1 MRLSGSR
8 YHLALA
14 CSYAFRSDVHVT
26 EREPGAAAV
35 LGSEA
40 HGYVEAKLAG
50 VEPGLVSEDA
60 RRIGEKAC
68 AWLEDVDV
76 PTGVEI
82 AIVYDAG
89 TDTAR
94 RVHLKGHREYG
105 ELGQLEIP
113 MTLDL
118 LWDLPE
124 EDCVV
129 IRDLKTGKKEHA
141 HMEQL
146 EMQALGATRLL
157 GRSKARVGFLWA
169 RKTKTEAPP
178 LVELSADDLEAA
190 AWRAASVMLGI
201 PTAKPITGQQCW
213 FCPLG
218 RNACPAHLEPTE
230 QERQENSCSTE
241 QSSGISDVTRNCA

>member
-1 MRLSGSR
+1 M
-8 YHLALA
+8 
-14 CSYAFRSDVHVT
+14 
-26 EREPGAAAV
+26 
-35 LGSEA
+35 LGNEA
-40 HGYVEAKLAG
+40 HGYVEAKVQG
-50 VEPGLVSEDA
+50 FEPPPVSDDA
-60 RRIGEKAC
+60 KRIGETAC
-68 AWLEDVDV
+68 AWLDDVDV

-94 RVHLKGHREYG
+94 RVHPKNHREYG

-118 LWDLPE
+118 FWDLPE

-141 HMEQL
+141 HVEQL
-146 EMQALGATRLL
+146 EMQALGLTRLL

-178 LVELSADDLEAA
+178 LIELSASDLEAA

-201 PTAKPITGQQCW
+201 PTSTPVTGQQCW
-213 FCPLG
+213 LCPLG
-218 RNACPAHLEPTE
+218 RAACPAHQEPNE
-230 QERQENSCSTE
+230 QDRMEMT
-241 QSSGISDVTRNCA
+241 GT

>member
-1 MRLSGSR
+1 VRVSGSR
-8 YHLALA
+8 FHLALA
-14 CSYAFRSDVHVT
+14 CSYAFRSDVRVV

-35 LGSEA
+35 IGSEA
-40 HGYVEAKLAG
+40 HGYVEAKAL
-50 VEPGLVSEDA
+50 GLPPPPVSEDA
-60 RRIGEKAC
+60 QRIGERAC
-68 AWLEDVDV
+68 AWLDDVDI
-76 PTGVEI
+76 PTAVEI

-113 MTLDL
+113 TTLDL

-146 EMQALGATRLL
+146 EIQALAATRLL
-157 GRSKARVGFLWA
+157 KRSKARVGFLWA
-169 RKTKTEAPP
+169 RKTKTEADP
-178 LVELSADDLEAA
+178 LVELSAVDLEAA
-190 AWRAASVMLGI
+190 AWRVASVMLGI
-201 PTAKPITGQQCW
+201 PTAQPITGQHCW
-213 FCPLG
+213 LCPLG
-218 RNACPAHLEPTE
+218 RSACPAFQEPTE
-230 QERQENSCSTE
+230 EERMEMT
-241 QSSGISDVTRNCA
+241 GT